1 MTVKRFV
8 APDMR
13 RALDLVRSELG
24 PDAIILSSQRTAQGV
39 EIITSIEPQTQ
50 PRGVDERKSFSQQF
64 DQDFD
69 RPLASD
75 QAWEN
80 REQIEQAA
88 GQYPVTSGQRRGET
102 LERELE
108 AARIRMLASKK
119 AAAQAA
125 AAQSAQARAA
135 QARDPRGAA
144 GKSAAA
150 PAGTGR
156 KSGRGAVTNMKTD
169 RQMKDLVEQVR
180 DRQGVNGSQKN
191 AGGNGDARL
200 TQLQN
205 DISDMRMLLEQQ
217 MWQLRDND
225 RASDRESYKAPV
237 QSLSVETL
245 EKRLARM
252 GLPSHLVRRLASC
265 ATPGKSVSVA
275 WRESLARLSRLIP
288 VNNKDPIAAG
298 GVFAFVGPTGV
309 GKTTTIAKLASRYV
323 LENGLGKVA
332 LITTD
337 TYRVGAHD
345 QLKALG
351 RILSVPVRVVDQER
365 SLAQTV
371 ASLRNFP
378 LILIDTAGFRQG
390 DPLRKEQDA
399 ALDACPGVQRILTL
413 ACNSQVQTLKASAHA
428 YGSASLAGCVLTKI
442 DETASLGEALGV
454 MIERNLPVL
463 YSTDGQGIPKDIAPA
478 SAATLVAKSVAL
490 LKALRSAEADLA
502 ISP

>member
-13 RALDLVRSELG
+13 RALELVRSELG

-50 PRGVDERKSFSQQF
+50 PRGVDERQSFSHQF
-64 DQDFD
+64 DEELD

-80 REQIEQAA
+80 RQQLERAA
-88 GQYPVTSGQRRGET
+88 GQYQTVPGQRRGET

-108 AARIRMLASKK
+108 AARTRMLAAK
-119 AAAQAA
+119 
-125 AAQSAQARAA
+125 
-135 QARDPRGAA
+135 
-144 GKSAAA
+144 KSAAQTQA
-150 PAGTGR
+150 QPRAVQTRETRAVAGKPAATATTGR
-156 KSGRGAVTNMKTD
+156 KSGANAGRGAVAELKTD

-180 DRQGVNGSQKN
+180 DRQGP
-191 AGGNGDARL
+191 GNPPKDIHDTGDARL

-205 DISDMRMLLEQQ
+205 DIADMRLLLEQQ
-217 MWQLRDND
+217 MWQMRDND
-225 RASDRESYKAPV
+225 RSNDREINRAPAP
-237 QSLSVETL
+237 SLSVETL

-252 GLPSHLVRRLASC
+252 GLPAHLVRRLASC

-275 WRESLARLSRLIP
+275 WREALARLSRLIP
-288 VNNKDPIAAG
+288 INNKDPIAAG
-298 GVFAFVGPTGV
+298 GIFAFVGPTGV

-351 RILSVPVRVVDQER
+351 RILNVPVRVVDQER

-390 DPLRKEQDA
+390 DPLRKEQEA

-428 YGSASLAGCVLTKI
+428 YGSTALAGCVLTKI
-442 DETASLGEALGV
+442 DEAASLGEALGV

-478 SAATLVAKSVAL
+478 SSATLVAKSVAL
-490 LKALRSAEADLA
+490 LKALQSADAEVAL
-502 ISP
+502 SP